1 MSGLNVRRLRDKAR
15 RLRAT
20 AAFNVNGAN
29 MSNLE
34 LKGLRNLLGL
44 DDLLAE
50 SKAEEFLKDNI
61 FHLPVHLLVS
71 GKYQPRSIIDDEPLQ
86 ELAASIK
93 SQGILLPLIVRRLA
107 NDKFEIIA
115 GERRWRA
122 AMLAELKT
130 VPAIIKDLSDQ
141 TACAFA
147 LIENIQRESLNA
159 IDEAIAFE
167 RLISEFCL
175 THEEIAD
182 RVGRS
187 RSAVTNLIRLLGL
200 EEEVKELLRTRKIE
214 MGHARALLPLDR
226 KKQTELS
233 KQIIAKNLSVRE
245 TEKAVQ
251 KMKADVGVHVLTNNP
266 YQNQITRWESLL
278 TQKLSSAVKV
288 QLNDKG
294 EGKVVISVRSPEEV
308 DWLIKNIKDC

>member
-1 MSGLNVRRLRDKAR
+1 MLNA
-15 RLRAT
+15 
-20 AAFNVNGAN
+20 NGVD
-29 MSNLE
+29 MPHLE

-44 DDLLAE
+44 DDLLTE
-50 SKAEEFLKDNI
+50 SKTEEFLKENI
-61 FHLPVHLLVS
+61 FHLPINLLVS
-71 GKYQPRSIIDDEPLQ
+71 GKYQPRSIIDDESLR
-86 ELAASIK
+86 ELAVSIK

-107 NDKFEIIA
+107 NERFEIIA

-130 VPAIIKDLSDQ
+130 IPAIIRDIPDQ

-159 IDEAIAFE
+159 IDEAVAFE

-200 EEEVKELLRTRKIE
+200 DEEVKKLLRMRKIE
-214 MGHARALLPLDR
+214 MGHARALLSLNAVKQKELAAQIVV
-226 KKQTELS
+226 KK
-233 KQIIAKNLSVRE
+233 LSVRE
-245 TEKAVQ
+245 TEKLAQ
-251 KMKADVGVHVLTNNP
+251 KLKLSPVAHSVDENP
-266 YQNQITRWESLL
+266 YKDQIVKWQDIL
-278 TQKLSSAVKV
+278 TQKLSSIVKV

-294 EGKVVISVRSPEEV
+294 EGKIIISVRSPEEI
-308 DWLIKNIKDC
+308 DWLIKNIR